1 MRNPKPQFEEFK
13 ITDLLAE
20 SYVTPQTAKG
30 DRKWL
35 NGDHHNFLTP
45 LPQWLAS
52 RTSAIQLRNFRWPLQ
67 SDSVYH

>member
-45 LPQWLAS
+45 LPQ
-52 RTSAIQLRNFRWPLQ
+52 
-67 SDSVYH
+67 